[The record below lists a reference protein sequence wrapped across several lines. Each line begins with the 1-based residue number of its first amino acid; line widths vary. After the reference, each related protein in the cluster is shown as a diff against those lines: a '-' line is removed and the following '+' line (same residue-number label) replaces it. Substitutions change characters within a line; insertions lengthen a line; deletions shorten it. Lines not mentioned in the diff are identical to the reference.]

1 MNNLPLILAFDT
13 SCDDTSVAVLRGP
26 RVLSSVVSS
35 QVDIHAQW
43 GGVVPDIARREHEKN
58 IPMVFEEALKKAKVN
73 IKDIEYVAC
82 TYGPGLAIDLEVGL
96 NYAKDLAIKHSK
108 PFIPVNH
115 MEGHLLSGLLENSK
129 GKAFTKDV
137 EEAKE
142 EARTEMKR
150 ETVGGFSK
158 GLFPALG
165 LLISGKHTEL
175 IYVEEIGKYEKL
187 GQTLDDAVGEA
198 FDKVGR
204 ILNFG
209 YPGGP
214 TLTEFAKKG
223 KPGKIDFPVPMK
235 NSGDLSF
242 SYSGLKTAALYKSK
256 ELREGSRK
264 DKEWV
269 YDFCRGFLDA
279 IIESLIFKLELAI
292 QENTDV
298 KSVFVGGGVFNSEEI
313 LRSVG
318 RVVRSYDLKYVYPSK
333 EYRGDNAAMVGL
345 VGYYKTLKGEIL
357 KEDKEIKDMDREPRL
372 SL

>member
-1 MNNLPLILAFDT
+1 MNNQPLILAFDT
-13 SCDDTSVAVLRGP
+13 SCDDTSVAVLKGP

-35 QVDIHAQW
+35 QVDIHAKW

-58 IPMVFEEALKKAKVN
+58 IPMVYEEALKKAKVS
-73 IKDIEYVAC
+73 IEDIDYIAS

-96 NYAKDLAIKHSK
+96 SFAKDLAIKYSK

-142 EARTEMKR
+142 ETETGMR
-150 ETVGGFSK
+150 VVVSEE
-158 GLFPALG
+158 LFPALG

-175 IYVEEIGKYEKL
+175 IYVKDFGEYEKL

-223 KPGKIDFPVPMK
+223 KEGVIEFPVPMK
-235 NSGDLSF
+235 NSNDLNF

-256 ELREGSRK
+256 ELREEGRK

-279 IIESLIFKLELAI
+279 IIESLIIKLELAI
-292 QENTDV
+292 QEYGEV

-313 LRSVG
+313 LRDIG
-318 RVVRSYDLKYVYPSK
+318 RVVRLYDLKYVYPAK
-333 EYRGDNAAMVGL
+333 EYRGDNAAIIGL
-345 VGYYKTLKGEIL
+345 VGYYKVQENEYLTEK
-357 KEDKEIKDMDREPRL
+357 KEIEDIDREPRL
-372 SL
+372 SI

>member
-1 MNNLPLILAFDT
+1 MEHNKPLILAFDT
-13 SCDDTSVAVLRGP
+13 SCDDTSVAVLKGS
-26 RVLSSVVSS
+26 RVLSSIVSS

-58 IPMVFEEALKKAKVN
+58 IPMVYEEALRKAKVS
-73 IKDIEYVAC
+73 IEKIDYIAC

-96 NYAKDLAIKHSK
+96 NFAKDLAIKYNK

-115 MEGHLLSGLLENSK
+115 MEGHLLSGLLQNSK
-129 GKAFTKDV
+129 GKTFTKDI
-137 EEAKE
+137 EKAKE
-142 EARTEMKR
+142 EAKTE
-150 ETVGGFSK
+150 VPGFVSEE
-158 GLFPALG
+158 LFPALG

-175 IYVEEIGKYEKL
+175 IYVKDISQYEKL

-223 KPGKIDFPVPMK
+223 KAGKIVFTVPMK
-235 NSGDLSF
+235 NSNDLNF
-242 SYSGLKTAALYKSK
+242 SYSGLKTAALYRSK
-256 ELREGSRK
+256 ELREEGK
-264 DKEWV
+264 KEKEWV

-279 IIESLIFKLELAI
+279 IIESLIIKLELAI
-292 QENTDV
+292 QEYTDI

-313 LRSVG
+313 LRDIG
-318 RVVRSYDLKYVYPSK
+318 RVVRSYDLKYVYPAK

-345 VGYYKTLKGEIL
+345 VGYYKIPRGEIL
-357 KEDKEIKDMDREPRL
+357 EEKEEIKAVDREPRL
-372 SL
+372 SI